1 MSVSSLRI
9 DIVTAPA
16 GAWMSPT
23 EKSFFLQ
30 LADGRDHRGGAAGEG
45 FGDLAR
51 RHAVLPFVDGHLAFL
66 DPHAAIARQL
76 QDAGTGD
83 AVEDAAGQGRG
94 DDAAIAVNE
103 EHVHAT
109 EFFQVPA
116 LDRIEEQHLRATVLA
131 GFQLR
136 QQRAA

>member
-9 DIVTAPA
+9 DIVTRA
-16 GAWMSPT
+16 GRGVMSPT
-23 EKSFFLQ
+23 EKSFSFTRRW
-30 LADGRDHRGGAAGEG
+30 RDHRGGAAGEG

-83 AVEDAAGQGRG
+83 AVEDAA
-94 DDAAIAVNE
+94 
-103 EHVHAT
+103 
-109 EFFQVPA
+109 P
-116 LDRIEEQHLRATVLA
+116 DRA
-131 GFQLR
+131 GVTMR
-136 QQRAA
+136 PSP